1 MSLSFLSKKSW
12 HVANVSNVE
21 KVWLAEQ
28 KLEQEKKKLEE
39 YTHTLKEER
48 QKEELL
54 RLQQE
59 QGLVAPRKERVDF
72 LYEQQET
79 AASAYLLGK
88 PVELKPEDH
97 DIKKA
102 PAHLPGSNF
111 LNGQN
116 NLSSSHNEEFNKMN
130 NDPLVMMRAKEQEAP
145 AGEGP
150 DRERARNHPGDQP
163 PP

>member
-79 AASAYLLGK
+79 AASASLVTPRRRRSHWFRTWGLSGLG
-88 PVELKPEDH
+88 PAARVELRCS
-97 DIKKA
+97 
-102 PAHLPGSNF
+102 AHVRGDPSPGGT
-111 LNGQN
+111 L
-116 NLSSSHNEEFNKMN
+116 
-130 NDPLVMMRAKEQEAP
+130 
-145 AGEGP
+145 
-150 DRERARNHPGDQP
+150 
-163 PP
+163 